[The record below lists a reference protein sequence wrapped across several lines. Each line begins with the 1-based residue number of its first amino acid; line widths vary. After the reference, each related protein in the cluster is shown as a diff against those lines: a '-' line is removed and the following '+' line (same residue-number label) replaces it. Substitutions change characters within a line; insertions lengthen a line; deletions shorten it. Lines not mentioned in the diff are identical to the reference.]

1 MGYHLAL
8 GVLLLSMFN
17 SGLVCC
23 SYKHIISVDAHHGH
37 DSPSCLQ
44 PGGGVPCQ
52 TLEYVQS
59 QLKSVSSG
67 SVKIEICQPGVN
79 LTRLL
84 NFTDNKMIDFSIAG
98 EESSSYVTIWC
109 NKSGAGMVFM
119 NVTGLSLSYLRL
131 FSCGTEVNTSDTDEL
146 AFIRVAAIHI
156 IDCWN
161 ANITNTLVK
170 SSNGTGISILDTNGT
185 VIIENTTITESSMQ
199 LKHNNTLYGSKGL
212 SVQFN
217 PCPPE
222 SHLSAEYVEPRQTPS
237 FRTASYT
244 IHNLVTSKNNDSNN
258 YTKSTLPC
266 NSFKSGGGAWIGLG
280 PNTAN
285 VNLSIYNSTFS
296 DNHAWTCGG
305 GLLIFISDTSHKNNI
320 SVVGSVI
327 ANNTVGRGE
336 VGGGL
341 QIIYSFC
348 SRKKPIPDKFQI
360 SHIEVMSCTF
370 YNNIAL
376 SGGGVNIY
384 SDQVPTSDDE
394 RAIHFINCSWTWN
407 TALQYGSAVH
417 LMAGVSVSGVR
428 GHYPTTVFTDCNFT
442 SNMVV
447 PPVNPGSNLSTQVD
461 GVGTLFCSILSVVF
475 EGEINFESNNGTA
488 LYLSGSIASFSA
500 GSQVM
505 FKNNSGKNGGA
516 VYLVELSY
524 IYLNGSSKF
533 TFFRN
538 TATNLGGAV
547 YYFEPP
553 SINFQPCFL
562 FRPTHSDKST
572 FIFDGN
578 RAGGGQADHIFGS
591 SLKGCKFHCNS
602 SEERIFGC
610 IGNFNFSDPHDK
622 IIATLPKHFS
632 LNRTE
637 PVKLFPGLFS
647 QLSLVVTDSVGNK
660 VPNVSYQTTLINNNT
675 AIGINPQFQYVSA
688 NTINVVGQPEENGTL
703 HLDALATSISLL
715 IDVVLQKCPPGY
727 VLDNNTG
734 TCVCSASTYFGLLT
748 CDPHVYIRY
757 GVWMG
762 ECNNTYPCTADC
774 PIGFCT
780 YNTREGS
787 KPLYYKL
794 PMEVDQ
800 LEGAVCSNTRTGTIC
815 GKCIANHSVYYNSLT
830 YYCGREDHCHLGPL
844 YFVLSTLAPMTVLF
858 LVIILVDENFAS
870 DWNSFLLFAQIV
882 YNLELRGDGTIRF
895 SHYQFNTVSWIIYIY
910 GIFNLE
916 FFQTNETAFCIWRGV
931 NVMDVMM
938 FKLGS
943 ICFALGLVL
952 FAVCVLNQRRVSR
965 RFPCLLRRRYSIV
978 NSISAFFIL
987 CYTQCLNS
995 CFKVLITTCLHNE
1008 KSSCLKRVVLYS
1020 GDMEAFRG
1028 EHLKYGLVAFMFLLL
1043 LITLPPLLLFSYPLF
1058 FKLLG
1063 LCRLSESR
1071 LAITLWR
1078 AMPIQLLDSFQNP
1091 FKDNYRFFAGL
1102 YFLYRLS
1109 VLTVRATVHNLIQ
1122 SYVGVGLLL
1131 LVCILFHS
1139 TCQPYK
1145 SRLRNVVDMLLFFNL
1160 ALLNSIVQYMY
1171 MTFATRPR
1179 GVTQTASNK
1188 VVVVQIILLLVPLLC
1203 AAAYLT
1209 HKLFVRL
1216 KKKRRWNMHKDYRS
1230 LQMSHSTQNN

>member
-8 GVLLLSMFN
+8 GVLFLSVFN

-23 SYKHIISVDAHHGH
+23 SYQHIISVDAHHGH

-52 TLEYVQS
+52 TLEFVQS

-79 LTRLL
+79 LTKPL
-84 NFTDNKMIDFSIAG
+84 NFTDMIDFSIAG
-98 EESSSYVTIWC
+98 EDSSSYVRILC
-109 NKSGAGMVFM
+109 NKSGAGLVFM
-119 NVTGLSLSYLRL
+119 NGTGLSLSYLRL
-131 FSCGTEVNTSDTDEL
+131 FSCGAELNTSDTD
-146 AFIRVAAIHI
+146 FTRVAAMHI

-161 ANITNTLVK
+161 ISITNTVVK
-170 SSNGTGISILDTNGT
+170 LSNGTGISILDTNGT
-185 VIIENTTITESSMQ
+185 VIIENTTITESTMK

-212 SVQFN
+212 NVQFN
-217 PCPPE
+217 PC
-222 SHLSAEYVEPRQTPS
+222 HLTTEYVEPRQTPS

-244 IHNLVTSKNNDSNN
+244 IRNLTTTKNNDNDIYN
-258 YTKSTLPC
+258 RNLPC
-266 NSFKSGGGAWIGLG
+266 KTFISGGGAWIWLG

-285 VNLSIYNSTFS
+285 VSLSIYNSNFS

-305 GLLIFISDTSHKNNI
+305 GLLIFISDTSHNNNI
-320 SVVGSVI
+320 SVVRSVI
-327 ANNTVGRGE
+327 AKNTVGRKRF
-336 VGGGL
+336 GGGL

-348 SRKKPIPDKFQI
+348 SRKKPIPDKFEI
-360 SHIEVMSCTF
+360 SKIEVVSCNVH
-370 YNNIAL
+370 NNSAL

-394 RAIHFINCSWTWN
+394 RAIHFINCSWTGN
-407 TALQYGSAVH
+407 TAWQIGSAVH
-417 LMAGVSVSGVR
+417 LMAGMLVSGVR
-428 GHYPTTVFTDCNFT
+428 GRYPATVFTYCNFT

-447 PPVNPGSNLSTQVD
+447 PPENPGSNLSTQVN
-461 GVGTLFCSILSVVF
+461 GVGTLFSSILSVVF
-475 EGEINFESNNGTA
+475 QGEINFENNNGTA

-505 FKNNSGKNGGA
+505 FKNNSGRNGGA
-516 VYLVELSY
+516 VYLVGQSY
-524 IYLNGSSKF
+524 IYLNGSSNF
-533 TFFRN
+533 TLINN
-538 TATNLGGAV
+538 TASDCGGAV
-547 YYFEPP
+547 YYFKTI
-553 SINFQPCFL
+553 SIDFQPCFL
-562 FRPTHSDKST
+562 FRPTHTEKST
-572 FIFDGN
+572 FIFDSN
-578 RAGGGQADHIFGS
+578 QASGGQADDIFAS
-591 SLKGCKFHCNS
+591 SLNGCELYCNS
-602 SEERIFGC
+602 SEESVFDC
-610 IGNFNFSDPHDK
+610 IGLFTFSDPHNNT
-622 IIATLPKHFS
+622 IATLPTNFS
-632 LNRTE
+632 LNSVK
-637 PVKLFPGLFS
+637 PVKLFPGLSS
-647 QLSLVVTDSVGNK
+647 QLPLVVTDSVGNK
-660 VPNVSYQTTLINNNT
+660 VPNVSYQATLINNGT

-688 NTINVVGQPEENGTL
+688 NTINVVGQPEQNGTL
-703 HLDALATSISLL
+703 HLDALTTSTSLL

-727 VLDNNTG
+727 VLDNITD
-734 TCVCSASTYFGLLT
+734 TCVCNASKYYGLLT
-748 CDPHVYIRY
+748 CDPHVHIRY

-774 PIGFCT
+774 PIGFCFC
-780 YNTREGS
+780 NTSEGS
-787 KPLYYKL
+787 KSLYYEL

-800 LEGAVCSNTRTGTIC
+800 LEGAVCSNTRTGTVC
-815 GKCIANHSVYYNSLT
+815 GKCIANHSVYYNSWI
-830 YYCGREDHCHLGPL
+830 YYCGREDHCHLGPV
-844 YFVLSTLAPMTVLF
+844 YFVLSTLTPMTVLF

-882 YNLELRGDGTIRF
+882 YNLQLYGEGTIHF
-895 SHYQFNTVSWIIYIY
+895 SHTPFRILGWIMYIY

-916 FFQTNETAFCIWRGV
+916 FFQTNETAFCIWRGA
-931 NVMDVMM
+931 NVMDIMM

-965 RFPCLLRRRYSIV
+965 HFPCLLRRRYSIV

-995 CFKVLITTCLHNE
+995 CFKVLVTTCLYDEH
-1008 KSSCLKRVVLYS
+1008 SSCFKHVVLYS

-1028 EHLKYGLVAFMFLLL
+1028 EHLKYGLVALVFLLF
-1043 LITLPPLLLFSYPLF
+1043 LIIIPPLLLFFYPLF

-1109 VLTVRATVHNLIQ
+1109 VLTVHANVHKLIQ

-1139 TCQPYK
+1139 TCQPFK

-1160 ALLNSIVQYMY
+1160 ALLNASVQYMY
-1171 MTFATRPR
+1171 MIVSR
-1179 GVTQTASNK
+1179 GVTRTSTNA
-1188 VVVVQIILLLVPLLC
+1188 VVVGQMILLLLPLVC
-1203 AAAYLT
+1203 AAVYLT
-1209 HKLFVRL
+1209 SKLLL
-1216 KKKRRWNMHKDYRS
+1216 KLKNLKPRFGLEDYSS
-1230 LQMSHSTQNN
+1230 LGVSHNRQTD

>member
-1 MGYHLAL
+1 MRYHLTL
-8 GVLLLSMFN
+8 GVLLLSVFN

-23 SYKHIISVDAHHGH
+23 SYQHIISVDAHDGH

-79 LTRLL
+79 LTKPL
-84 NFTDNKMIDFSIAG
+84 NFTNMIDFSIAG
-98 EESSSYVTIWC
+98 EVSSSYVTIFC
-109 NKSGAGMVFM
+109 NKSGAGLVFM

-131 FSCGTEVNTSDTDEL
+131 FSCGAELNTSNTDEL
-146 AFIRVAAIHI
+146 AFTRVAALHV
-156 IDCWN
+156 IDCWIVS
-161 ANITNTLVK
+161 ITNTFVK
-170 SSNGTGISILDTNGT
+170 LSNGTGISILDTNGA
-185 VIIENTTITESSMQ
+185 VIIENTTITDSSMKV
-199 LKHNNTLYGSKGL
+199 KHNTLYRSKGL

-217 PCPPE
+217 PCSPE
-222 SHLSAEYVEPRQTPS
+222 SHLSTEYVELQQTPS

-244 IHNLVTSKNNDSNN
+244 IRNLITSKNNNSNN
-258 YTKSTLPC
+258 YTKNTLLC

-305 GLLIFISDTSHKNNI
+305 GLLILITDTSHNNNI

-327 ANNTVGRGE
+327 ADNTVGREE

-341 QIIYSFC
+341 QIIHTFC
-348 SRKKPIPDKFQI
+348 SRKKPFPYKFDI
-360 SHIEVMSCTF
+360 SKIEVVSCTF
-370 YNNIAL
+370 HNNIAL
-376 SGGGVNIY
+376 AGGGVNIY
-384 SDQVPTSDDE
+384 SNQVSTSDDE
-394 RAIHFINCSWTWN
+394 RAIHFINCSWTGN

-428 GHYPTTVFTDCNFT
+428 GHYPTTVFTDCKFI
-442 SNMVV
+442 SNMLM
-447 PPVNPGSNLSTQVD
+447 PPVNPGSHLFTQVN
-461 GVGTLFCSILSVVF
+461 GVGTLFSSILSVVF
-475 EGEINFESNNGTA
+475 QGEIHFENNNGTA

-505 FKNNSGKNGGA
+505 FKNNSGRNGGA

-533 TFFRN
+533 TFFHN

-562 FRPTHSDKST
+562 FRPTHSNKST

-578 RAGGGQADHIFGS
+578 RAGGGQADHIFVS
-591 SLKGCKFHCNS
+591 SLNGCKFHCNS
-602 SEERIFGC
+602 LEESVFDC
-610 IGNFNFSDPHDK
+610 IGNFTFIDPRNKH
-622 IIATLPKHFS
+622 IATLPTNFS
-632 LNRTE
+632 LNSTE

-647 QLSLVVTDSVGNK
+647 QLPLVVTDSVGNK
-660 VPNVSYQTTLINNNT
+660 VPNVSYQATLTNNGT
-675 AIGINPQFQYVSA
+675 AIQINPQFQYVSA

-703 HLDALATSISLL
+703 RLDALASSTSLL

-727 VLDNNTG
+727 VLDDVNG
-734 TCVCSASTYFGLLT
+734 TCMCSASNYFGVLT
-748 CDPHVYIRY
+748 CDPHVFIHY

-780 YNTREGS
+780 YNTS
-787 KPLYYKL
+787 KVSKSLYYEL

-815 GKCIANHSVYYNSLT
+815 GKCIANHSVYYNSLI

-882 YNLELRGDGTIRF
+882 YNMQLRGEGTIRF
-895 SHYQFNTVSWIIYIY
+895 SANQFDTLGWIIYIY

-916 FFQTNETAFCIWRGV
+916 FFQTNEATFCIWRGV

-952 FAVCVLNQRRVSR
+952 FAVCVLNQRRMSR
-965 RFPCLLRRRYSIV
+965 YFPCLLHRRYSIV

-995 CFKVLITTCLHNE
+995 CFKVLITTCLYDEH
-1008 KSSCLKRVVLYS
+1008 SSCLKRVVLYS

-1028 EHLKYGLVAFMFLLL
+1028 EHLKYGLVALVFLLF
-1043 LITLPPLLLFSYPLF
+1043 LITLPPLLLFFYPLF

-1078 AMPIQLLDSFQNP
+1078 AMPIQLLDSFQNS

-1160 ALLNSIVQYMY
+1160 ALLNAIVQYMY

-1179 GVTQTASNK
+1179 GVVQTASNK

-1216 KKKRRWNMHKDYRS
+1216 TKKRRWNMHEDYRS
-1230 LQMSHSTQNN
+1230 LPMSHSTQNN